1 MKILLLSRYAN
12 LGASS
17 RLRAL
22 QYLPFLKDEGIDV
35 TVAPLLDNNYV
46 KSLYSGK
53 SRRVKDIFSLYLS
66 RFISL
71 LKSFKF
77 DLLWIEKELFPW
89 VPALVESIMAKIH
102 IPYAVDYDDP
112 TFHTY
117 DKHASDFVRT
127 ILGNKIDSVMR
138 QAKLVLVGN
147 EYLGQRAREAGAPWV
162 EVLPTVIDLDRYI
175 LSPPR
180 EKDYFS
186 IGWIGTPITER
197 YLKLIEPT
205 LVRMYRSAK
214 RIKLVMVGA
223 QNVIL
228 EGIPMQFLPW
238 SEYNEVSYINNFDV
252 GIMPLPDEYWE
263 RGKCG
268 YKLIQ
273 YMACSKPVIASPVGI
288 NKEIV
293 EHSINGFLPNN
304 ADEWIESLMRL
315 YSHESLRISMGAAG
329 REKVKN
335 RYCIQVTSG
344 RLAMLL
350 KAAAKS

>member
-17 RLRAL
+17 RLRTL
-22 QYLPFLKDEGIDV
+22 QYLPFLKNEGIDV

-53 SRRVKDIFSLYLS
+53 SRSVKDIFYLYLS
-66 RFISL
+66 RFIFL
-71 LKSFKF
+71 LKSSKF

-89 VPALVESIMAKIH
+89 VPAFVESIIEKVRV
-102 IPYAVDYDDP
+102 PYVVDYDDP

-117 DKHASDFVRT
+117 DKHASGLVRS
-127 ILGNKIDSVMR
+127 IFGDKIDSVMR
-138 QAKLVLVGN
+138 HAKLVLVGN
-147 EYLGQRAREAGAPWV
+147 KYLEQRAREAGAPWV
-162 EVLPTVIDLDRYI
+162 ELLPTVIDLDRYI
-175 LSPPR
+175 FSPPR
-180 EKDYFS
+180 VKDYFS
-186 IGWIGTPITER
+186 VGWIGTPITER
-197 YLKLIEPT
+197 YLKLIEPA
-205 LVRMYRSAK
+205 LVRMYRSA
-214 RIKLVMVGA
+214 RLIKLVMVGA
-223 QNVIL
+223 QNIIF

-238 SEYNEVSYINNFDV
+238 SENSEVSYINDFDV
-252 GIMPLPDEYWE
+252 GIMPLPEDHWE

-293 EHSINGFLPNN
+293 EPGINGFLCNN
-304 ADEWIESLMRL
+304 SDEWLESLMRL
-315 YSHESLRISMGAAG
+315 YSHEPLRISMGAAG

-335 RYCIQVTSG
+335 RYCLQVTSG